1 MSNVEVFSLESLF
14 LVHLIW
20 TINFGFLSTALSF
33 FFILFGQYGTFFAFL
48 GLSELV

>member
-1 MSNVEVFSLESLF
+1 MCNVEVFSLESLF

-20 TINFGFLSTALSF
+20 TINFGFSSTALS